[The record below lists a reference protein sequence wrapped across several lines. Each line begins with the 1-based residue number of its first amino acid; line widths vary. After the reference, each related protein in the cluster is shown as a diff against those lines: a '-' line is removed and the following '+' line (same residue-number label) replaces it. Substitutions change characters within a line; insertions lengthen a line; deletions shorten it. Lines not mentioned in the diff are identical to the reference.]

1 MKSNLILT
9 AMAAGLI
16 SGPAFADDKAHDGVS
31 DVGTAA
37 DRPTTD
43 VLEQGREAGSIGDAD
58 AARLTPGDD
67 TRATDPQAADL
78 DQTDPNLTN
87 LPDQPLEGEA
97 VNNPDQERVMIP
109 AAEIAGADLWDFHGN
124 QIGSI
129 EKLLVSSTGSGLY
142 AVVNAGEVLEEDRKI
157 AVPWRSITVKE
168 NPDDEGAF
176 VYSLDADKQRLMN
189 APEFQEEASNDLT
202 DDNEA
207 QQVHQFWNVRF
218 MPTQPKADTPGQQVR

>member
-1 MKSNLILT
+1 MKPNLILT
-9 AMAAGLI
+9 TLTAGLLT
-16 SGPAFADDKAHDGVS
+16 GPALADDKAHDGVS

-37 DRPTTD
+37 DRPST
-43 VLEQGREAGSIGDAD
+43 EAVQPDIGDAD
-58 AARLTPGDD
+58 AARLTPGPG
-67 TRATDPQAADL
+67 TQPTEPEAADL
-78 DQTDPNLTN
+78 NQQRALNDQ
-87 LPDQPLEGEA
+87 DQNRPLDGEA

-109 AAEIAGADLWDFHGN
+109 AADIAGSDLWDFNGN

-142 AVVNAGEVLEEDRKI
+142 AVVHAGEMLDEDRKI

-168 NPDDEGAF
+168 NPDEEGAF